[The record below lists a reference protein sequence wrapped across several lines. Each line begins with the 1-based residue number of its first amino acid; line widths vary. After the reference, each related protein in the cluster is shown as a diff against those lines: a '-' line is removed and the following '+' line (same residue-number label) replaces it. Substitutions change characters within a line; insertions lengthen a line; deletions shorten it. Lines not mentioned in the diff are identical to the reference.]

1 MGTSKAFAHRRHEV
15 SRLEGFSDAVFA
27 FAVTLLVVSLE
38 VPRTFSELWTA
49 MRGFL
54 AFAISFALLF
64 RIWWRH
70 HTYFRRYGL
79 EDTVTKSLTGVLLF
93 VVLFYVYPLKFLW
106 TLLVLQIL
114 NGPRGVIATLPDG
127 RVEPMIHD
135 YEVWRL
141 FIVYGLGAA
150 AVFAVFVALYAHA
163 YRLRDKLALDPHEA
177 LDTWLS
183 VLSNAG
189 TVVVALLSISLA
201 IVGHLIGSRGVV
213 VSAGYIYTAIGFVEW
228 GIGDYGG
235 RQRRRL
241 NTASTSPA

>member
-1 MGTSKAFAHRRHEV
+1 MATPKPFAHRRHEV

-38 VPRTFSELWTA
+38 VPRTFGELWNA

-54 AFAISFALLF
+54 AFAISFTLLF
-64 RIWWRH
+64 QVWWRH

-114 NGPRGVIATLPDG
+114 NGRRGVIATLPDG

-189 TVVVALLSISLA
+189 MVVVALLSISIA
-201 IVGHLIGSRGVV
+201 IIGHLIGSLGVV
-213 VSAGYIYTAIGFVEW
+213 VCAGYIYSTIGLFEW
-228 GIGDYGG
+228 GIGEYGG
-235 RQRRRL
+235 RQRKKL
-241 NTASTSPA
+241 ESGNWIIE

>member
-1 MGTSKAFAHRRHEV
+1 
-15 SRLEGFSDAVFA
+15 
-27 FAVTLLVVSLE
+27 
-38 VPRTFSELWTA
+38 
-49 MRGFL
+49 
-54 AFAISFALLF
+54 
-64 RIWWRH
+64 
-70 HTYFRRYGL
+70 
-79 EDTVTKSLTGVLLF
+79 VTKSLTGVLLF

-163 YRLRDKLALDPHEA
+163 YRLRDKLALDPNEA

-213 VSAGYIYTAIGFVEW
+213 VCAGYIYTAIGFVEW

-235 RQRRRL
+235 RQRKKL
-241 NTASTSPA
+241 NRVIG